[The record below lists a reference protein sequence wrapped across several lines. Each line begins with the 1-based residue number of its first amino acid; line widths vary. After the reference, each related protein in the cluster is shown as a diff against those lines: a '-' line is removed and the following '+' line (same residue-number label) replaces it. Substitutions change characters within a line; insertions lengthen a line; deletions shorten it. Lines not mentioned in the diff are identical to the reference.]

1 MKRFYMGASALAWV
15 FLFVAGAL
23 AQETRPESRPAPS
36 GTRLSE
42 IFGRAIMNPA
52 GEKLGRIQDL
62 VLDDADGRVAYAVV
76 DFDSEQGGD
85 KFWVIPWDLL
95 KTPAVTDAKAQPSA
109 RTLQIDLSR
118 DRLGNMPVF
127 TVANWPTMDRAF
139 GRKLYAV
146 FGREPYWERRGTNET
161 VRQSGDDGLT
171 ADEQKRRPTVQDP
184 TRTRRDVPPL
194 DRDDL
199 RELEPFPV
207 GMFEARNLK
216 VVAGTVTSI
225 IEQTGP
231 ENDFGVGVRLLVR
244 RDDQAPR
251 NQDLLVYVGP
261 SDFVKKQ
268 QGFSFKQNDKVTLTG
283 AEMDRDDRRVF
294 VATEIAMGDRILMLR
309 RENGLPLWRR
319 KAVPRAE

>member
-1 MKRFYMGASALAWV
+1 L
-15 FLFVAGAL
+15 
-23 AQETRPESRPAPS
+23 P
-36 GTRLSE
+36 
-42 IFGRAIMNPA
+42 
-52 GEKLGRIQDL
+52 
-62 VLDDADGRVAYAVV
+62 
-76 DFDSEQGGD
+76 
-85 KFWVIPWDLL
+85 
-95 KTPAVTDAKAQPSA
+95 
-109 RTLQIDLSR
+109 RTLVADLSR
-118 DRLGNMPVF
+118 DRVGSMPVF
-127 TVANWPTMDRAF
+127 TVANWPSMDRAF
-139 GRKLYAV
+139 GKKIYAV
-146 FGREPYWERRGTNET
+146 FGREPYWERRGANET
-161 VRQSGDDGLT
+161 ARQTDDGLP

-207 GMFEARNLK
+207 GMFEARNIK
-216 VVAGTVTSI
+216 VVSGTVTSI
-225 IEQTGP
+225 IEQTGA

-251 NQDLLVYVGP
+251 GQDLLVYVGP

-294 VATEIAMGDRILMLR
+294 VATEIALGDRLLMLR
-309 RENGLPLWRR
+309 RDNGLPLWRR

>member
-1 MKRFYMGASALAWV
+1 
-15 FLFVAGAL
+15 
-23 AQETRPESRPAPS
+23 
-36 GTRLSE
+36 
-42 IFGRAIMNPA
+42 
-52 GEKLGRIQDL
+52 
-62 VLDDADGRVAYAVV
+62 
-76 DFDSEQGGD
+76 
-85 KFWVIPWDLL
+85 
-95 KTPAVTDAKAQPSA
+95 
-109 RTLQIDLSR
+109 
-118 DRLGNMPVF
+118 MPVF

-146 FGREPYWERRGTNET
+146 FGREPYWERRGANET
-161 VRQSGDDGLT
+161 AGRSGDDGLT

-207 GMFEARNLK
+207 GMFEARNIK

-225 IEQTGP
+225 IEQTGA
-231 ENDFGVGVRLLVR
+231 ENDFGVGVRLLVQ